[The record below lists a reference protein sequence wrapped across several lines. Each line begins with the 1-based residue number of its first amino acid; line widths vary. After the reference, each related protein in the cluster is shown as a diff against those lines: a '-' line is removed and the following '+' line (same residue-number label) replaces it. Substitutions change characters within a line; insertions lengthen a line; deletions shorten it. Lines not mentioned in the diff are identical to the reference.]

1 MWPQRKTTNATAVV
15 GGYLAETLWLMAEA
29 LFQQLKSINNQLG
42 KIMAAVQLDDS
53 ELNTVVQDV
62 ESLVTASN
70 SLADAVSTFLNS
82 PAAAQVPVAD
92 LAAVTTALAD
102 AGTAQAKAANTL
114 TTLQNATP
122 VTPPAG
128 S

>member
-1 MWPQRKTTNATAVV
+1 
-15 GGYLAETLWLMAEA
+15 MAEA